1 MRSGYK
7 PSEIGFIPTDWDVRA
22 IKDIATVRG
31 GKRLPLGQT
40 LTEKVTAHPYI
51 RVTDMRPGGIEIRD
65 IKFVP
70 DEAYPSIKNY
80 RIFKDDIFVSVAGT
94 LGIVGKIPK
103 ELDGANLT
111 ENADRIT
118 DISCDQ
124 DFLLYQLMS
133 QRIQSVI
140 DSVRTVGAQ
149 PKLALGQIEA
159 FRVALP
165 PSLEEQRAI
174 AEALA
179 DVDALLGALDAV
191 LAKKRDL
198 KQAAMQQLLTGQTR
212 LPGFSG
218 EWETKRLGELLDY
231 QQPTAYLVTNSEYD
245 DSFAIPVLTAG
256 KTFILGYTNEE
267 HGVFKSLPAII
278 FDDFTT
284 ATQYVDFPFKAKS
297 SAMKILQARN
307 SDLNLRLVYQMM
319 QMIEFQPGEHK
330 RHWISEYQ
338 KLTIGVPSIPEQTAI
353 AAILSDMDAELA
365 ALEARRA
372 KTQALKQ
379 GMMQELLTGRTR
391 LV

>member
-1 MRSGYK
+1 
-7 PSEIGFIPTDWDVRA
+7 
-22 IKDIATVRG
+22 
-31 GKRLPLGQT
+31 
-40 LTEKVTAHPYI
+40 
-51 RVTDMRPGGIEIRD
+51 MRPGGIDLRD

-70 DEAYPSIKNY
+70 DEAYPAIKNY
-80 RIFKDDIFVSVAGT
+80 RIFRNDIFISVAGT
-94 LGIVGKIPK
+94 LGIVGTIPA

-133 QRIQSVI
+133 QRMQSVI
-140 DSVRTVGAQ
+140 ESVRTVGAQ
-149 PKLALGQIEA
+149 PKLALGQIES
-159 FRVALP
+159 FLVGVPRSVF
-165 PSLEEQRAI
+165 EQRAI
-174 AEALA
+174 AEALG

-218 EWETKRLGELLDY
+218 EWDTKRLGDLLEY
-231 QQPTAYLVTNSEYD
+231 QQPTPYLVKSSEYD
-245 DSFAIPVLTAG
+245 DSFTIPVLTAG

-267 HGVFKSLPAII
+267 HGVFRSLPAII

-284 ATQYVDFPFKAKS
+284 STQYVDFPFKAKS
-297 SAMKILQARN
+297 SAMKILLAKNQG
-307 SDLNLRLVYQMM
+307 LNLRLIYQIM
-319 QMIEFQPGEHK
+319 QMIDFQPGEHK

-338 KLTIGVPSIPEQTAI
+338 KMTIKMPSDNEQSAI
-353 AAILSDMDAELA
+353 ATILSDMDAELA

>member
-1 MRSGYK
+1 MKRGYQQT
-7 PSEIGFIPTDWDVRA
+7 EIGILPADWEVRT
-22 IKDIATVRG
+22 IEEIATVRG
-31 GKRLPLGQT
+31 GKRLPLGQS
-40 LTEKVTAHPYI
+40 LTEKITAHPYI
-51 RVTDMRPGGIEIRD
+51 RVTDMRPGGIDLRD

-70 DEAYPSIKNY
+70 DEAYPAIKNY
-80 RIFKDDIFVSVAGT
+80 RIFRNDIFISVAGT
-94 LGIVGKIPK
+94 LGIVGTIPA

-133 QRIQSVI
+133 QRMQSVI
-140 DSVRTVGAQ
+140 ESVRTVGAQ
-149 PKLALGQIEA
+149 PKLALGQIES
-159 FRVALP
+159 FLVGVPRSVF
-165 PSLEEQRAI
+165 EQRAI
-174 AEALA
+174 AEALG

-218 EWETKRLGELLDY
+218 EWDTKRLGDLLEY
-231 QQPTAYLVTNSEYD
+231 QQPTPYLVKSSEYD
-245 DSFAIPVLTAG
+245 DSFTIPVLTAG

-267 HGVFKSLPAII
+267 HGVFRSLPAII

-284 ATQYVDFPFKAKS
+284 STQYVDFPFKAKS
-297 SAMKILQARN
+297 SAMKILLAKNQG
-307 SDLNLRLVYQMM
+307 LNLRLIYQIM
-319 QMIEFQPGEHK
+319 QMIDFQPGEHK

-338 KLTIGVPSIPEQTAI
+338 KMTIKMPSDNEQSAI
-353 AAILSDMDAELA
+353 ATILSDMDAELA

>member
-1 MRSGYK
+1 
-7 PSEIGFIPTDWDVRA
+7 
-22 IKDIATVRG
+22 
-31 GKRLPLGQT
+31 
-40 LTEKVTAHPYI
+40 
-51 RVTDMRPGGIEIRD
+51 MRPGGIEIRD